1 MAQRKNVGNVRH
13 LRSWGLGSLSVSL
26 PFFQLVLPVSL
37 SSIFRLSVSHLPDI
51 LLSHVLPVSLPPI
64 SKSPCVLS
72 SCILKKHCCDES
84 VKWHDMVTCNTSIK
98 NMTRA
103 HCSALMTGDMRWETE
118 VWRQGVGA
126 PKGDPPPCT
135 VMLKIPYIFVSHHLT
150 PSHFSSF
157 PTPRQASFF
166 VLMVNDAVTH

>member
-84 VKWHDMVTCNTSIK
+84 VKWHDMVTCNTSM
-98 NMTRA
+98 NQWWPGPGLPTSLA
-103 HCSALMTGDMRWETE
+103 ASTPQSPPST
-118 VWRQGVGA
+118 
-126 PKGDPPPCT
+126 PPPPQETGLGTGHT
-135 VMLKIPYIFVSHHLT
+135 VLP
-150 PSHFSSF
+150 
-157 PTPRQASFF
+157 
-166 VLMVNDAVTH
+166 NNW